1 MTYADADVTR
11 GQYKDDGEALIG
23 LARQLADAFEEAQS
37 PEGQEYAAEAIDD
50 FLSEHDHY
58 APDDALIALL
68 DLPMTRL
75 TWPLVDSVEAT
86 LATRG
91 LSAVRPLLEAI
102 DGRVYDHGGQT
113 PARAL
118 ETLGAMREADVVR
131 GLVEVMAGAD
141 DDELKVAAVKVLVRT
156 GEPAVP
162 ALEDALRDP
171 AARRWVEDALGD
183 IRAARAEA
191 AYDAQAGGDTTRRR
205 GDHAG

>member
-1 MTYADADVTR
+1 VAH

-23 LARQLADAFEEAQS
+23 LARQLADAFEEAQT
-37 PEGQEYAAEAIDD
+37 PEDREYAAEAIDD
-50 FLSEHDHY
+50 FLSEYDHY
-58 APDDALIALL
+58 APDEALIALL
-68 DLPMTRL
+68 DLPMTKL

-86 LATRG
+86 LAERG
-91 LSAVRPLLEAI
+91 VSVVLPLLEAI

-118 ETLGAMREADVVR
+118 ETLAAMREADVIR
-131 GLVEVMAGAD
+131 GLVDVMAGAAD
-141 DDELKVAAVKVLVRT
+141 DDLKAAGVKALVRS

-162 ALEDALRDP
+162 ALEDALQDP
-171 AARRWVEDALGD
+171 VARRWVEDALGD

-191 AYDAQAGGDTTRRR
+191 ADDALGDGDTMQGR